1 MYDEHG
7 DVDLLD
13 DYTIDG
19 EGRFSRIV
27 KGELMLFASDDCVY
41 CKKFSRSWK
50 AIKEAS
56 PSLLCVRYE
65 MDHPQARAKSARHR
79 IDAVPTLV
87 LRLHGRQRASKY
99 FGNMNKRDVMAWLEE
114 RGAVV

>member
-13 DYTIDG
+13 EYTIDK
-19 EGRFSRIV
+19 EGRFSHIV
-27 KGELMLFASDDCVY
+27 KGELMLFASDGCFY

-56 PSLLCVRYE
+56 PSLRCVRYE
-65 MDHPQARAKSARHR
+65 MDDPQTRAKSARHR
-79 IDAVPTLV
+79 IDEVPTLV
-87 LRLHGRQRASKY
+87 LKLHGRPRASKY
-99 FGNMNKRDVMAWLEE
+99 HGNMNKQDVMTWLDE